1 MKNLLIITT
10 LISCVSLMSARA
22 QSSNTETNAGK
33 QGSATTSHAGNANN
47 GQLKGKGVPYN
58 KDAQQMGK
66 STGKKSNRPI
76 PESSVSTE
84 SDISRR
90 QAGKMSTG
98 SHNPQRDNETQFDK
112 KKGNRIL
119 PRTGSK
125 TDSSQH
131 RR

>member
-10 LISCVSLMSARA
+10 LFLCVGLVSARA

-33 QGSATTSHAGNANN
+33 QGSATTSNAKNANN
-47 GQLKGKGVPYN
+47 GQLTGKGVPYN
-58 KDAQQMGK
+58 KEAQQTGK
-66 STGKKSNRPI
+66 SATKKSNRPI

-84 SDISRR
+84 SDRNL
-90 QAGKMSTG
+90 QNAGKMSVG
-98 SHNPQRDNETQFDK
+98 SHNPRRDNETQFDK
-112 KKGNRIL
+112 KRGNRIL